1 MIPNETDMNLIREWW
16 AFCEYDE
23 CSHWSH
29 AVCKPGKFPHIWGPG
44 RLEDT
49 VEQDVDNDDSSLD

>member
-16 AFCEYDE
+16 AYCEYDD

-29 AVCKPGKFPHIWGPG
+29 AVCKPEKFPHIWGT
-44 RLEDT
+44 RT
-49 VEQDVDNDDSSLD
+49 VEQAVEHDDSSFE

>member
-1 MIPNETDMNLIREWW
+1 MIPNETDMNLITEWW

-23 CSHWSH
+23 CSNWSH